1 MSCDCI
7 YLLID
12 ANIYAK
18 KPREAWLVSDVDVI
32 VSLLLKE
39 VGQVAPLTG
48 HRRAGDV
55 QALPGPITCMKCTF
69 VKKKERK
76 SKEKGTLPEK
86 QSFLNIALRARST
99 RLDS

>member
-1 MSCDCI
+1 M
-7 YLLID
+7 ID

-55 QALPGPITCMKCTF
+55 QALPGPITCMICTF

-76 SKEKGTLPEK
+76 KQRKRNFTRKTELPEHC
-86 QSFLNIALRARST
+86 S
-99 RLDS
+99 